1 MTKKTAK
8 RIAACAMAGVMAA
21 GCLGGAVTV
30 NAKGKVTELNYWTW
44 FPSTDQMAETIE
56 AFEAENPDIK
66 INMTVMESTAY
77 QEKVPLALS
86 TEEDIDIIGVQPS
99 EFATGVQDYLV
110 DLDELMPEAA
120 GEDWLEGYSQSAL
133 EKGKKLTDDKLKFI
147 TIWNSGSMVGFYNAK
162 LLAELG
168 KEVPA
173 TIEEYKEV
181 ADALH
186 EKYPDKMAGVFGG
199 MESWICDEMMLT
211 VLSQQSDYYNE
222 WVYED
227 ASLNSPEYIEAL
239 NGFKQFFDE
248 GIFTQDVMD
257 LDYASATEALVNG
270 DALVYFMGSWEA
282 PLLSEKLREQN
293 GVELEDVG
301 VMPLPVVKKGG
312 KAAVRAYLDCGMG
325 IVATS
330 EKQEAAAK
338 FLEFCSV
345 GDGVPLLAKQFA
357 GVPNVADFEMDETML
372 GTEAEKEGWKL
383 LVDLLQN
390 ATADRKNESA
400 FASAVEGPC
409 VQAVI
414 NGTMTAEE
422 AAEKM
427 DAEWTSGN
435 Y

>member
-1 MTKKTAK
+1 MEFNLQNLPQ
-8 RIAACAMAGVMAA
+8 V
-21 GCLGGAVTV
+21 L
-30 NAKGKVTELNYWTW
+30 
-44 FPSTDQMAETIE
+44 
-56 AFEAENPDIK
+56 
-66 INMTVMESTAY
+66 ESTAY

-110 DLDELMPEAA
+110 DLDELMPEVV
-120 GEDWLEGYSQSAL
+120 GDDWLEGYSQSAL

-162 LLAELG
+162 LLEELG

-181 ADALH
+181 AEALH
-186 EKYPDKMAGVFGG
+186 EKYPEKMAGVFGG

-257 LDYASATEALVNG
+257 LDYASATEAFVNGDALVYFMGSPEYIEALNGFKQFFDEGIFTQDVMDLDYASATEAFVNG